1 VKLHVSKWSPAS
13 LKRELWPLLRIPA
26 WVSACNGHVLRA
38 PADGTGSAQDLQ
50 PVDFVL
56 ISVVFL
62 GLLVG
67 TYVLLWRVCSAVSS

>member
-1 VKLHVSKWSPAS
+1 LACVVTLTPR
-13 LKRELWPLLRIPA
+13 LKTGA
-26 WVSACNGHVLRA
+26 VATTSHTSMGSACNGHVLRA

>member
-1 VKLHVSKWSPAS
+1 
-13 LKRELWPLLRIPA
+13 
-26 WVSACNGHVLRA
+26 
-38 PADGTGSAQDLQ
+38 
-50 PVDFVL
+50 VDFVL